1 MKLNNVDVLCTK
13 MELKQ
18 NKEGQAYLLIDL
30 LDIENGDSFN
40 LISKNIEFMK
50 KLKAMNKYNVNLN
63 LTSNRYWLK
72 LDLESINE
80 ELGAINWW
88 EVYIQDKVKI
98 RILEIK

>member
-50 KLKAMNKYNVNLN
+50 KLKAMNKYKVNLN
-63 LTSNRYWLK
+63 LTSNRYGLK

-80 ELGAINWW
+80 ELGAIN
-88 EVYIQDKVKI
+88 
-98 RILEIK
+98 